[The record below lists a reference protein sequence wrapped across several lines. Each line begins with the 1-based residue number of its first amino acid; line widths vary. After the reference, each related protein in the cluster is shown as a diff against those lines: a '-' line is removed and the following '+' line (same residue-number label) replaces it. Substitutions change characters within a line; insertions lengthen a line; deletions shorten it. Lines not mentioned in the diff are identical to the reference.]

1 MNEIY
6 ILSYEQMPI
15 AYTKTKDMALKLA
28 QEYSIFINEPLD
40 FDARLHL
47 ERHDCSY
54 DKKYMIE
61 EIRLNELID

>member
-15 AYTKTKDMALKLA
+15 AYTKTKDMA
-28 QEYSIFINEPLD
+28 QEYSILINEPLD
-40 FDARLHL
+40 FEARLHL